1 MSSKNLLVRST
12 AATDPTISGG
22 KITLPL
28 IFDPNTGT
36 TRTEVLEYDAIKSVR
51 FGEGAAATQGVVT
64 VTVSG
69 TITAG
74 NQFSFTLS
82 QDISALNNNLPDE
95 YAQTFVYTCRAGDT
109 ATSIAQAIV
118 AWVNNL
124 PFEATASN
132 SGGVV
137 TITATAAN
145 PVIVA
150 AELFD
155 QGANLAVANTTAG
168 VKAVGQG
175 TDLLAAGL
183 TEAVAGQSYDV
194 YTIVYK
200 VFKPH
205 GSVDNVSERLDTIT
219 LYVDE
224 TAGSTSG
231 AYGSALNT
239 ILNGSGT
246 TASYLDRMN

>member
-1 MSSKNLLVRST
+1 MSSQTLLVRST

-22 KITLPL
+22 RITLPL
-28 IFDPNTGT
+28 VYDSNLGT
-36 TRTEVLEYDAIKSVR
+36 TRTVVLDYNAIKSVR
-51 FGEGAAATQGVVT
+51 FGEGAAATAGVVT
-64 VTVSG
+64 PVVSG
-69 TITAG
+69 TLTAG
-74 NQFSFTLS
+74 NTFAFTLS
-82 QDISALNNNLPDE
+82 QDISGLNNNMPDE
-95 YAQTFVYTCRAGDT
+95 YAQTFTYTVRAGDT

-132 SGGVV
+132 SSGTV
-137 TITATAAN
+137 TITATTAN
-145 PVIVA
+145 PVILG

-155 QGANLAVANTTAG
+155 TGGNLAVTNTTAG
-168 VKAVGQG
+168 VKAIGQG
-175 TDLLAAGL
+175 ADLIAAGI
-183 TEAVAGQSYDV
+183 TEAVTGQSYDV
-194 YTIVYK
+194 YTITYK
-200 VFKPH
+200 VFKPQ

-231 AYGSALNT
+231 AYGTALNT

-246 TASYLDRMN
+246 TAAYLDVMN